1 MDYPENRLE
10 GNIQQK
16 NANLDLNRF
25 HTANQQQKTGE
36 LMLENAACELQEL
49 EESDSVQLF
58 QRQVELL
65 KRRLLNNPG
74 AFQQIFMEEGMQA
87 VAWEFQQDELS
98 LEFTET
104 LWKLLLR
111 DDEMSKILLR
121 FVWDI
126 PSSSNAV

>member
-1 MDYPENRLE
+1 
-10 GNIQQK
+10 
-16 NANLDLNRF
+16 
-25 HTANQQQKTGE
+25 
-36 LMLENAACELQEL
+36 
-49 EESDSVQLF
+49 
-58 QRQVELL
+58 
-65 KRRLLNNPG
+65 
-74 AFQQIFMEEGMQA
+74 MQA

-126 PSSSNAV
+126 PLKFKRRLIRALDKHLSGRYPMFQWLSQNWPGENHIPPFIRPAAERTTDFDLVN